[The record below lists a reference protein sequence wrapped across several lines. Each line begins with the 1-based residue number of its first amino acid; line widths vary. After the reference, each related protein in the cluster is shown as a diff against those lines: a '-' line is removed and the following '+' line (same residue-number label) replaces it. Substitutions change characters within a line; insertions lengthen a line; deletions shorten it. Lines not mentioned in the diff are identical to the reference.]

1 MNKDFEHID
10 RLIEEVK
17 KDKAADGA
25 NSSILNR
32 YPVRFVLFDNFAD
45 SKDFVSELIGLGVA
59 KMQKIVDW
67 MDKEHPDQILT
78 HSCLANCIKQY
89 IEDNSDSDCII
100 VPFSELARFYDNH
113 TAKEFETLVS
123 DIKGIQSATS
133 GFNNRQRVYIP
144 MIGQYGKMSKFFSD
158 SQSVIWH
165 LVGSKQEN
173 GYHLTLAQNT
183 YQVAG
188 LEREFTIV
196 RSVTDWLKVWRDEN
210 ARPEIISTSKSI
222 YALADNAQPDNAL
235 SYTTCSNAYEFLT
248 KGLHLD
254 FGEIKYQREDAGN
267 WEKLAGEI
275 EYKIFSFEKFFNK
288 YFDIFDLADYTVF
301 VKTWFENTE
310 HFKRWLLATYY
321 SKRFCNKGYI
331 CQLLRNC
338 RLYNNQEFVSAAA
351 LSVFDMD
358 NPEECLNERT
368 EILNY
373 AHKNKIRLTDD
384 TNEKLCR
391 KLENI
396 ALEDGY
402 ETAMR
407 YVTGLSDGEKEL
419 MIRWVANGRV
429 PINKLAKLYPQ
440 LYNYMEKS
448 CGTSDIHQK
457 WVLDYMDAYKQ
468 AKLSNRYT
476 GLISTSIDERNANSV
491 TFNSWYN
498 QFSTIRTLLNGRKD
512 IDVFYWIDGLGIDW
526 IPFIMQLVEQYKSEG
541 IFLNEI
547 MIARS
552 LLPSKTENNKTDL
565 LKLTNGE
572 LSKKGDLDG
581 FAHKCTFYPQYII
594 EEIKIVES
602 AVREIISEHA
612 GKKIAIISDHGLSY
626 LSQLRTGYNLG
637 GIKSDHYGRCA
648 IRKIGTNTQDDKYII
663 LDDGQTI
670 CSLRHN
676 SLAGKIPDGQ
686 GCHGGCTPE
695 EVLVPIIILSSQ
707 RQPSE
712 YSISLIDDAVNGNN
726 PILMFRIKGVTNL
739 EIPKLIYNN
748 TGYNLNNQGNFRFES
763 DRLELTQEVDE
774 VEIRIGSYSQKFKI
788 KINLGAEEEDLF
800 GDL

>member
-10 RLIEEVK
+10 HLIEEVK
-17 KDKAADGA
+17 RDKASDGA

-32 YPVRFVLFDNFAD
+32 YPVRFVLFDNFTD
-45 SKDFVSELIGLGVA
+45 SKEFVSELIGLGVT

-67 MDKEHPDQILT
+67 MDVEYPDQILT
-78 HSCLANCIKQY
+78 HSYLANCIKQY
-89 IEDNSDSDCII
+89 IDDNSESDCII

-113 TAKEFETLVS
+113 TAKEFEALVS
-123 DIKGIQSATS
+123 DIKGIQATAI
-133 GFNNRQRVYIP
+133 GFSNRQRIYIP

-158 SQSVIWH
+158 SQSIIWH
-165 LVGSKQEN
+165 LVGTKQEN
-173 GYHLTLAQNT
+173 GYNLTLT
-183 YQVAG
+183 RSMYQVAG
-188 LEREFTIV
+188 LEREFTII
-196 RSVTDWLKVWRDEN
+196 RTVTDWLKVWRDEK
-210 ARPEIISTSKSI
+210 ARPNIISTSKSI
-222 YALADNAQPDNAL
+222 YALAENAQPDNAL
-235 SYTTCSNAYEFLT
+235 SYTVCNNAYEFLT

-267 WEKLAGEI
+267 WEKLAEEI
-275 EYKIFSFEKFFNK
+275 EYKNFSFEKFFNK
-288 YFDIFDLADYTVF
+288 YFDIFDLTDYTVF

-321 SKRFCNKGYI
+321 TKRFCNKGYI
-331 CQLLRNC
+331 CQLLREC
-338 RLYNNQEFVSAAA
+338 KLYNNQEFVSAAA
-351 LSVFDMD
+351 LSIFDMD
-358 NPEECLNERT
+358 NPEEYLEERAV
-368 EILNY
+368 ILNY
-373 AHKNKIRLTDD
+373 AHKNKMQLSDD
-384 TNEKLCR
+384 TNDKLYR
-391 KLENI
+391 KLENM
-396 ALEDGY
+396 AFEDGY

-407 YVTGLSDGEKEL
+407 YITGLSFGEKEL
-419 MIRWVANGRV
+419 MIRWVANGHV
-429 PINKLAKLYPQ
+429 AINKLAKLYPQ

-468 AKLSNRYT
+468 AKLSNKYT
-476 GLISTSIDERNANSV
+476 DFIKALIDERNANSV
-491 TFNSWYN
+491 AFNSWYN
-498 QFSTIRTLLNGRKD
+498 RFSTVRTLLDGRKD
-512 IDVFYWIDGLGIDW
+512 IEVFYWIDGLGIDW
-526 IPFIMQLVEQYKSEG
+526 IPFIMQLVEQYKNEG
-541 IFLNEI
+541 IYLNEI

-565 LKLTNGE
+565 LKLTNE

-581 FAHKCTFYPQYII
+581 FAHKCISYPQYLI
-594 EEIKIVES
+594 EEMRIVEN

-626 LSQLRTGYNLG
+626 LSQLRIGYNLG

-648 IRKIGTNTQDDKYII
+648 TRKTGATTQDDKYIT
-663 LDDGQTI
+663 LDDGQTL

-676 SLAGKIPDGQ
+676 SLAAKIADGQ

-707 RQPSE
+707 RQSSE

-726 PILMFRIKGVTNL
+726 PILIFRIKGVSNL

-748 TGYNLNNQGNFRFES
+748 TGYNLNNQGNCRFES
-763 DRLELTQEVDE
+763 DRLELKQEVDE

-800 GDL
+800 DGL